1 MNYYNKYLKYKN
13 KYLLLQKAGY
23 VDMNSNDKSCKVAI
37 TDINNI
43 FPNLIDFE
51 NKNDIK
57 CLDLS
62 VKNITSEIPSN
73 IINLFINLEKLN
85 LSNNKIEGTIPELRL
100 NKIIY
105 LNLSYNNIV
114 GDLTNIS
121 SLTTLKHLNLSNNY
135 IGGNFENLSNLTN
148 LEYLNISNNNFT
160 GPISNNFE
168 KLINLEF
175 LDISLNKITGI
186 FPEYFLNFEKLEYL
200 NIMDTEINGIIPNS
214 IYNIS
219 KLTEFYF
226 SIENFDY
233 KFKFDCTYSI
243 RNYVGSCWNLAL
255 IMIFFIG
262 DKTSKIVID
271 FFENKKNYNQYK
283 KHIKESNDEFDIKKI
298 FNKSYEDTTKQLKL
312 DEELSIED
320 IKEMKELEEKKR
332 MGKIDVAEYEKII
345 KKRKKQKQK
354 QKQNPINIFKFN
366 YNIELI
372 VEFVKQL
379 SNRLKILNIEIPI
392 GKENMLEENSMY
404 IDDQT
409 QNLYHTLFPKIDRRE
424 IGGGSDNE
432 EFNFALLLAILI
444 FKKKVKFMIYM
455 DINLLNKDKTSVFKR
470 DHSFYNVAPIE
481 QKYIDNCIGIHITIK
496 GHAMAFYKCGAKQL
510 FSNCY
515 YDNKIIE
522 FRYEDMFKN
531 FEFLMKQHIKFKIKC
546 SPGNYEYPF
555 IIEILTKDTPKYL
568 KADNIINLNNFDNIY
583 DLTLSAL
590 FDYKE
595 IIYFTFIM
603 LENLTA

>member
-1 MNYYNKYLKYKN
+1 MNYYNKYLKYKS

-23 VDMNSNDKSCKVAI
+23 VDMEKGKGKEKDCKFTI
-37 TDINNI
+37 KD
-43 FPNLIDFE
+43 LIEFE

-62 VKNITSEIPSN
+62 VKNITGQIPSDV
-73 IINLFINLEKLN
+73 INLFINLEKLN
-85 LSNNKIEGTIPELRL
+85 LSNNKIEDSIPELRL

-105 LNLSYNNIV
+105 LNLSYNNLI

-121 SLTTLKHLNLSNNY
+121 SLTNLKYLNLSNNY
-135 IGGNFENLSNLTN
+135 IGGNFENLSNLIN

-160 GPISNNFE
+160 SGISNNFSLE
-168 KLINLEF
+168 KLINLEY

-186 FPEYFLNFEKLEYL
+186 FPEYFTNFSKLEYL

-214 IYNIS
+214 IYNLS

-233 KFKFDCTYSI
+233 KFKLDCTYSI

-262 DKTSKIVID
+262 DKTNKTVIE
-271 FFENKKNYNQYK
+271 FFENKKNYDQYK
-283 KHIKESNDEFDIKKI
+283 KHIKELNNKFDIKKT
-298 FNKSYEDTTKQLKL
+298 FTKFYEDTTKQLKL
-312 DEELSIED
+312 DEKLSIED
-320 IKEMKELEEKKR
+320 IKEMKELEEMKR
-332 MGKIDVAEYEKII
+332 TKKIDESEYEKII
-345 KKRKKQKQK
+345 KERQRQKQK
-354 QKQNPINIFKFN
+354 QKKNSINIFKFN

-409 QNLYHTLFPKIDRRE
+409 QHLYHTLFPIINREEVGGASINEKI
-424 IGGGSDNE
+424 
-432 EFNFALLLAILI
+432 NFALLLAILI
-444 FKKKVKFMIYM
+444 FKKKVKFMVYM
-455 DINLLNKDKTSVFKR
+455 DINLLIKDKISVFKR
-470 DHSFYNVAPIE
+470 ELSFYNAAPIE
-481 QKYIDNCIGIHITIK
+481 QKYIDNCIGINISIID
-496 GHAMAFYKCGAKQL
+496 HAMAFYKCSGKQL

-531 FEFLMKQHIKFKIKC
+531 FKLLIQKQIKFKIKC

-555 IIEILTKDTPKYL
+555 IIEILEKDRPKYL
-568 KADNIINLNNFDNIY
+568 KADNIMNLNNIDNIS

-595 IIYFTFIM
+595 IVNFTFIM
-603 LENLTA
+603 LEDLTV